1 MERYTRLLDWK
12 NKYFENDYITPSD
25 LQIQCNLYQTT
36 NGIFHQ
42 NQNKKSSQFIWKHKR
57 SKQSKQSSERKTEL
71 EKSTFL
77 TSYYKAT
84 VIKKV
89 WYWQKNRNIDQWNET
104 ESPETNP
111 HIYGQPVFDKGS
123 KNVQWRKDNLFNEQC
138 QGNCTAICKRIKLE
152 HFVTP
157 YKKETQNGLQT

>member
-77 TSYYKAT
+77 TSDYTTKPQSSRKYGTGRKTEIQTNGMRQKAQRQTHTSMGNLSLTKAARMYNGEKTISSMNSARET
-84 VIKKV
+84 VQLYV
-89 WYWQKNRNIDQWNET
+89 
-104 ESPETNP
+104 
-111 HIYGQPVFDKGS
+111 
-123 KNVQWRKDNLFNEQC
+123 
-138 QGNCTAICKRIKLE
+138 
-152 HFVTP
+152 
-157 YKKETQNGLQT
+157 KE